1 MEARRGETLIK
12 LKKKNSFLKF
22 ATNSFF
28 SQKLSLEMT
37 FRCRLGAS
45 HLVSRLEAF
54 KNVKIC
60 TQNCKQ
66 GKT

>member
-1 MEARRGETLIK
+1 MEARRGETLKK
-12 LKKKNSFLKF
+12 LKKIFFFLKF

-37 FRCRLGAS
+37 FRCRLGAT

-54 KNVKIC
+54 KKC
-60 TQNCKQ
+60 QNMY
-66 GKT
+66 TEL